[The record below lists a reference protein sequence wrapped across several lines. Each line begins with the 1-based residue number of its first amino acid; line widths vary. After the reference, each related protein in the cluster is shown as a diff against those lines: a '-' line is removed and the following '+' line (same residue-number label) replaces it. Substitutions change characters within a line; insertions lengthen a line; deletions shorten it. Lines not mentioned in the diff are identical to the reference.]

1 MAIFLFRN
9 GDNPVEYCA
18 TDTRSGHRLPAQ
30 TARWLYH
37 AELQNAVHAAVFG
50 VTNFEAAKQS
60 ISRQGYLSFVDNR
73 WLRNCGTHSLD

>member
-37 AELQNAVHAAVFG
+37 AELQNALHAAVFG
-50 VTNFEAAKQS
+50 LMNFEATKHA
-60 ISRQGYLSFVDNR
+60 ISRRGYICYTADRL
-73 WLRNCGTHSLD
+73 LRNCN